1 MSEIVKID
9 NPAKGIIGKRVDK
22 EVVNEIEHFYECES
36 CGQYFDMRDLGQ
48 VVHHLSMTKH
58 KPLTGDP

>member
-9 NPAKGIIGKRVDK
+9 NPAKGIIGERTDKKVVD
-22 EVVNEIEHFYECES
+22 ELEHFFQCES

-48 VVHHLSMTKH
+48 VVHHLFITEH
-58 KPLTGDP
+58 KPLTGDS